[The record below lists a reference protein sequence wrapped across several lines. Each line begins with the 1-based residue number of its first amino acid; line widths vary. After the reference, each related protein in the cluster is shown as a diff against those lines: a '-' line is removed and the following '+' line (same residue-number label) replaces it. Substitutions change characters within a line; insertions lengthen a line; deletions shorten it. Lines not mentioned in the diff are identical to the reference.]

1 MGTRGVMPNMG
12 TAQEVLF
19 SNDPARGAIRPLL
32 AALDFEELDACF
44 VVRDHS
50 GHKLAHVYFDDEP
63 GRRSAAK
70 LLKRCTSR
78 KCNTPQ

>member
-1 MGTRGVMPNMG
+1 MIRRVGQSDRFSPPWTSKNW
-12 TAQEVLF
+12 TLALLF
-19 SNDPARGAIRPLL
+19 A
-32 AALDFEELDACF
+32 
-44 VVRDHS
+44 S